1 MAKKK
6 KKGLYANIHAK
17 RKRIKAGSGE
27 KMRKKGDSMYKF
39 GRKSKER
46 LKGVDHRLISVLDE
60 LIKIMDVTII
70 EGLRSKERQEKL
82 LKQGATKVKYS
93 KHMEGKAVDLSPYPI
108 DWENRDGFHYMGG
121 MVRGIAHQLGL
132 KVRWG
137 GDWDSDGDVKD
148 NGFDDLVHIEIR
160 D

>member
-1 MAKKK
+1 MVARRKLLKEK
-6 KKGLYANIHAK
+6 SPEEK
-17 RKRIKAGSGE
+17 RSRYL
-27 KMRKKGDSMYKF
+27 MYKF

-46 LKGVDHRLISVLDE
+46 LKGVDHRLIKVLDE
-60 LIKIMDVTII
+60 LIKIMDVTVI
-70 EGLRSKERQEKL
+70 EGLRSEERQKELLEK
-82 LKQGATKVKYS
+82 GATKVKYS
-93 KHMEGKAVDLSPYPI
+93 RHMEGKAVDLAPYPI

-121 MVRGIAHQLGL
+121 MIRGIAHQLGL
-132 KVRWG
+132 KIRWG